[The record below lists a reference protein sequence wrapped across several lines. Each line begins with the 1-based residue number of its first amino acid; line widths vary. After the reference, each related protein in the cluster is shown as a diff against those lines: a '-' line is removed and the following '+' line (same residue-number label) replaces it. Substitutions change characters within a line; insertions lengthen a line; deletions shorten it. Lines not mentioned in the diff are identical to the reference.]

1 MHLKNDQAVALPCA
15 CTSLRK
21 SARAVSRVYDEVMA
35 GSGVTTTQLAILRS
49 LNRMGPSPLSRLAD
63 ALVMDRTSL
72 YRTIKPMVEARW
84 VSIKADKKGRS
95 KTATLTAPGRKAM
108 DRAGP
113 YWDEAQARLIGAL
126 GEGAWLSLHQELS
139 GVITVATKIF
149 QHNIF
154 DRP

>member
-1 MHLKNDQAVALPCA
+1 
-15 CTSLRK
+15 
-21 SARAVSRVYDEVMA
+21 
-35 GSGVTTTQLAILRS
+35 VTTTQLAILRS

-72 YRTIKPMVEARW
+72 YRTIKPMVEAHW

-113 YWDEAQARLIGAL
+113 YWDQAQARLIGAL